1 MLSRMTEGTP
11 STGGIAAE
19 GLIVDH
25 DIDME
30 VVQRAT
36 GGSGVIGLLG
46 VQVHEL
52 TRDRVVMSLPVG
64 PRTHQP
70 TGVLHGGVSALLA
83 ESAASFGAAIS
94 APPGYFAVGIEINA
108 SHLRSMVEG
117 TLTAVA
123 TPARKGRT
131 IHVWD
136 IALAD
141 ETGRAICDARCTV
154 AIRPGADP
162 ENEASAPGA

>member
-1 MLSRMTEGTP
+1 MLRRMTEGSPRTDD
-11 STGGIAAE
+11 IAAE
-19 GLIVDH
+19 GLIVDP

-30 VVQRAT
+30 LVRRAT
-36 GGSGVIGLLG
+36 SGSGVIGLLG
-46 VQVHEL
+46 VKVHEL

-64 PRTHQP
+64 PKTHQP
-70 TGVLHGGVSALLA
+70 GGVLHGGVSALLA
-83 ESAASFGAAIS
+83 ESAASFGGAIS

-136 IALAD
+136 IALTD
-141 ETGRAICDARCTV
+141 ETGRAICDARCTL
-154 AIRPGADP
+154 AIRPSANPQSEAASP
-162 ENEASAPGA
+162 EA

>member
-1 MLSRMTEGTP
+1 ML
-11 STGGIAAE
+11 GGVTQGSPPTDGADAS
-19 GLIVDH
+19 LIVGPDL
-25 DIDME
+25 DLE
-30 VVQRAT
+30 VVGRLT
-36 GGSGVIGLLG
+36 GESGVIGLLG
-46 VQVHEL
+46 VQLHEL

-64 PRTHQP
+64 PKTHQP
-70 TGVLHGGVSALLA
+70 SGLLHGGVSALLA

-136 IALAD
+136 IALTD
-141 ETGRAICDARCTV
+141 EAGRAICDARCTL
-154 AIRPGADP
+154 AIR
-162 ENEASAPGA
+162 SRTAPGSGSAAPDA